1 LGKAAAARRRRL
13 HPPAACNAAAVTQAV
28 RTIERELA
36 ALLGD
41 EQVLPGDTA
50 AYLVDA
56 TGRRGVRGHAEAVVL
71 PRAAEE
77 VAAAVAWCYER
88 GVAIVPR
95 GGGTGLAGGCV
106 PAGGVVLATERLARL
121 RSFDPLLWRMEA
133 EAGVRTADVR
143 RRARESG
150 LVFPPDPGAG
160 EQSQL
165 GGNIATNAGGPHAF
179 KYGVTGHW
187 VTGVE
192 AVVAPGELVRA
203 GGPVR
208 KDVAGYDLRGLLAG
222 SEGTLGIVTSAWL
235 RLLPAPAAVHP
246 VAAFYADADAGC
258 AAIEAVVG
266 SGIVPAALEYLDGGT
281 LAIAGPAYPGDVP
294 AGARFAVLAEAD
306 GSEQEAAR
314 VRDEL
319 LEALGDGAIAV
330 QAPDPAPLWRW
341 RDGVSLAVA
350 GHRGG
355 KVSED
360 VAVPLDRL
368 GDAIRGTLE
377 IGARHRLQAL
387 SWGHAG
393 DGNLHSSFLVAPGDE
408 AELERAERAAGE
420 LFELALAL
428 GGTVS
433 GEHGLGTLKRGH
445 AGLAPRVDELQRAIK
460 AAFDPKG
467 LLNPGKKL

>member
-1 LGKAAAARRRRL
+1 VIARD
-13 HPPAACNAAAVTQAV
+13 
-28 RTIERELA
+28 LA

-41 EQVLPGDTA
+41 EQVLPGDTP

-56 TGRRGVRGHAEAVVL
+56 TERRGVRGHADAVVL
-71 PRAAEE
+71 PRTAEE
-77 VAAAVAWCYER
+77 AAAVVAWCYER
-88 GVAIVPR
+88 GVPVVPR
-95 GGGTGLAGGCV
+95 GGGTGVAGGCV
-106 PAGGVVLATERLARL
+106 PYGGVVVSTERLTRV
-121 RSFDPLLWRMEA
+121 RSFEPLRWRMEA

-143 RRARESG
+143 RRARENG
-150 LVFPPDPGAG
+150 LHFPPDPGAA
-160 EQSQL
+160 EQSQI

-192 AVVAPGELVRA
+192 AVIAPGELVRA

-208 KDVAGYDLRGLLAG
+208 KDVAGYDLRGLLVG
-222 SEGTLGIVTSAWL
+222 SEGTLGIVTAAWL

-246 VAAFYADADAGC
+246 VAAFYADAEAGC

-266 SGIVPAALEYLDGGT
+266 SGIVPAALEYIDGGA
-281 LAIAGPAYPGDVP
+281 LRIAGPAYPGGAP
-294 AGARFAVLAEAD
+294 AGAGFAVLAEAD
-306 GSEQEAAR
+306 GDAAEAAR

-319 LEALGDGAIAV
+319 LEVLGDGALTAH
-330 QAPDPAPLWRW
+330 APDAAALWRW
-341 RDGVSLAVA
+341 RGGVSIAVG

-355 KVSED
+355 TVSED
-360 VAVPLDRL
+360 VAVPLERL
-368 GDAIRGTLE
+368 GDAIRATRE
-377 IGARHRLQAL
+377 IGARHGLEAL

-393 DGNLHSSFLVAPGDE
+393 DGNLHSAFLIAPGDA
-408 AELERAERAAGE
+408 AELERAERAAAE
-420 LFELALAL
+420 LFELARAL

-445 AGLAPRVDELQRAIK
+445 AGLAPRVAELQRAIK